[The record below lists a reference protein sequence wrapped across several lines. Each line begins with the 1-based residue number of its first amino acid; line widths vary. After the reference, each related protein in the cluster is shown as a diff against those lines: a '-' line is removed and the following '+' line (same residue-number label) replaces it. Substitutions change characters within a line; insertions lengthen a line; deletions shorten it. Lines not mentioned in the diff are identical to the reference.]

1 MSEPSDSLALQ
12 YVQNSGETVAGR
24 IENLKPW
31 PKGVS
36 GNPGGRPKRDLSSE
50 IAQAVFENNPEA
62 IYRAMTRALCKGDA
76 RVFKGAGR
84 SSLRKNQGNR

>member
-50 IAQAVFENNPEA
+50 IAQ
-62 IYRAMTRALCKGDA
+62 
-76 RVFKGAGR
+76 GR
-84 SSLRKNQGNR
+84 F